1 MKKKLFLPLVLI
13 CYVLIAVCALSA
25 CNDAA
30 GYSAFYGTYQSLW
43 NVGDFTISEDGVTIS
58 DGVTSPVSYDGSKLT
73 LEFANTPWEL
83 TPYENND
90 VLVLGDAVSFDTVEI
105 GTRNGYFSGRLLN
118 YSGMSV
124 GEQYT
129 FNADGSY
136 SYIDVSSGGTLQHSG
151 RYALVNGVL
160 FMRGATWLG
169 GSVQCG
175 FYITESYEFYINVYV
190 RQLDS
195 YEPEPGDPV
204 IEYETTDAARGEVQ
218 GDTRQQIG
226 EGETGTPVTAVA
238 RDGYTFTEW
247 SDGRTDNPRTDS
259 GLELNTTVYASF
271 EPVYDIVFVTT
282 EGGRIASGETSQRIV
297 GDGVTSPVTAEAE
310 PGYRFLGWSR
320 MEDQTALT
328 AEISTSVFNLQWHT
342 GETYTITASFEKIVY
357 TAIYDSEQGGCIN
370 GTTGRLTYEV
380 DYEDGYTA
388 PEVTATPIVAS
399 DGSGYYVFAGWSDGV
414 EEATRQDVLT
424 EDIHVVAQFEHCFTV
439 TFTAER
445 GGHLEGDLEQS
456 LTQDNNFTATTVTAI
471 PDDGWAFDGWWT
483 GEGSL
488 ATYNASITHQAN
500 SFIVGDADYIAQFR
514 WLGNTY
520 TFDYGVYTDGGSLR
534 GETWQGGVIEGDRGT
549 PVEAVPDEGYVFVR
563 WSDGRTDNPRTD
575 VATSNVFVEAI
586 FAREETQ
593 QQFTLTYTAGEGGN
607 ITGESRQTVQ
617 YGESGTTVTAVP
629 EEGYEF
635 VRWSDGVTTAT
646 RTDGNVTSDITVTV
660 EFRRIEL
667 TLTYAASTGG
677 SIVGETSQTVQYG
690 ESGTAVT
697 AVPEEGYEFV
707 RWSDGVQTAA
717 RTDDN
722 VTSDI
727 TVTAE
732 FRRIELTLTYAAG
745 TGGSIIGETSQ
756 TVQYGESGTA
766 VTAVP
771 EEGYEFV
778 RWSDGVQTAA
788 RTDDNVT
795 ADISVT
801 AEFVP
806 IENTTEFAGGGG
818 GAENPYE
825 IATVTHLGNM
835 ELYPDAHYVLTA
847 DITLPEVGAG
857 ESNFTPLF
865 SDAEM
870 FEGSLDGQ
878 GHKIVGLTVHN
889 TSTFYAGL
897 FSCIGASGSVTD
909 LVLEDAS
916 VGGTNYMGGIAGYSL
931 EPITG
936 CTVTGSI
943 VRLGGSEGNK
953 VFAGGIAGRAEAS
966 VDGCVTEVSVLI
978 EGANGQTY
986 AGGIVGY
993 LAYGGSDAPLTLAA
1007 SGDITVSASATVYA
1021 GGLAGYV
1028 NDGLTITHSYAT
1040 GNVTSSGG
1048 EHSYAGGLVG
1058 NGGST
1063 VTDSYATGDV
1073 TSSGDYAGGLVGYG
1087 YSVTVTDSYATGDVT
1102 STGYASRAGGLVGD
1116 GNTVTV
1122 TDSYATGDVTSSG
1135 DYAGGL
1141 VGYVDIDLTVR
1152 NSYSVSCVRAES
1164 KSGNVYIGGLAG
1176 YVGGSLTLENA
1187 HWYGGDGTAAEYA
1200 VGYSDDL
1207 GIPTSIGSTA
1217 HESLEE
1223 FYVLADALNAE
1234 REDAVW
1240 EHKGEDT
1247 LPTLIEKDKEN
1258 EEEIQ

>member
-13 CYVLIAVCALSA
+13 CYVLIAVCAITA
-25 CNDAA
+25 CNDAT

-58 DGVTSPVSYDGSKLT
+58 DGVTSPVSYDGNKLT
-73 LEFANTPWEL
+73 LEFANIPWEL

-218 GDTRQQIG
+218 GDTSQQLG

-259 GLELNTTVYASF
+259 GLESNTTVYASF

-399 DGSGYYVFAGWSDGV
+399 DGYGYYVFAGWSDGV

-617 YGESGTTVTAVP
+617 YGESGTAVTAVP

-646 RTDGNVTSDITVTV
+646 
-660 EFRRIEL
+660 
-667 TLTYAASTGG
+667 
-677 SIVGETSQTVQYG
+677 
-690 ESGTAVT
+690 
-697 AVPEEGYEFV
+697 
-707 RWSDGVQTAA
+707 
-717 RTDDN
+717 
-722 VTSDI
+722 
-727 TVTAE
+727 
-732 FRRIELTLTYAAG
+732 
-745 TGGSIIGETSQ
+745 
-756 TVQYGESGTA
+756 
-766 VTAVP
+766 
-771 EEGYEFV
+771 
-778 RWSDGVQTAA
+778 

-825 IATVTHLGNM
+825 IATVTHLVNM

-847 DITLPEVGAG
+847 DIALPEVGAG

-865 SDAEM
+865 SDAEV

-897 FSCIGASGSVTD
+897 FSCIGASGSVTN
-909 LVLEDAS
+909 LTLENAS
-916 VGGTNYMGGIAGYSL
+916 VSGTNYIGGIAGYAL
-931 EPITG
+931 GAVTD
-936 CTVTGSI
+936 CTVTGNITYIGTNS
-943 VRLGGSEGNK
+943 NK
-953 VFAGGIAGRAEAS
+953 VFAGGIAGRAEAD
-966 VDGCVTEVSVLI
+966 VDGCVTDVTVTI
-978 EGANGQTY
+978 EDAQAETNV
-986 AGGIVGY
+986 GGIVGY
-993 LAYGGSDAPLTLAA
+993 LSYGGSDAPLTLAA
-1007 SGDITVSASATVYA
+1007 SGDITVSASADVYA
-1021 GGLAGYV
+1021 GGLVGYGY
-1028 NDGLTITHSYAT
+1028 DLTITHSYT
-1040 GNVTSSGG
+1040 MGSVTSSGSS
-1048 EHSYAGGLVG
+1048 SYAGGLVG
-1058 NGGST
+1058 KGDYNIITGSNATGSVTSTCTYYYSHAGGLVGDGYDLT
-1063 VTDSYATGDV
+1063 ITDSYATGDV
-1073 TSSGDYAGGLVGYG
+1073 TSSGSPSYAGGLVGDGYDLTITDSYATGNVTSSGSSSYAGGLVGYG
-1087 YSVTVTDSYATGDVT
+1087 Y
-1102 STGYASRAGGLVGD
+1102 
-1116 GNTVTV
+1116 
-1122 TDSYATGDVTSSG
+1122 
-1135 DYAGGL
+1135 
-1141 VGYVDIDLTVR
+1141 DLTVR
-1152 NSYSVSCVRAES
+1152 NSYSASCVSAET
-1164 KSGNVYIGGLAG
+1164 YAGGLAG
-1176 YVGGSLTLENA
+1176 YVSGRLTLENV
-1187 HWYGGDGTAAEYA
+1187 HWFSGEGTAAEYA
-1200 VGYSDDL
+1200 VGWSDDL

-1223 FYVLADALNAE
+1223 FYVLADALNAG

>member
-13 CYVLIAVCALSA
+13 CYVLIAVCALAA
-25 CNDAA
+25 CNDAT

-43 NVGDFTISEDGVTIS
+43 DVGGFTISEDGVTTS
-58 DGVTSPVSYDGSKLT
+58 DGVTSPVSYDGNKLT
-73 LEFANTPWEL
+73 LEFANIPWEL

-195 YEPEPGDPV
+195 YAPEPGDPV

-218 GDTRQQIG
+218 GDTSQQLG

-259 GLELNTTVYASF
+259 GLESNTTVYASF

-357 TAIYDSEQGGCIN
+357 TAKYTCQLGGLLN
-370 GTTGRLTYEV
+370 GESSSLTYEV
-380 DYEDGYTA
+380 DYEDGYTT
-388 PEVTATPIVAS
+388 PTVTAAPRPQPEYY
-399 DGSGYYVFAGWSDGV
+399 DGFYVFVGWSDGV
-414 EEATRQDVLT
+414 KEATRRDVLT
-424 EDIHVVAQFEHCFTV
+424 EDLSVTALFDHYVTISFTV
-439 TFTAER
+439 E
-445 GGHLEGDLEQS
+445 GGGALEGELEQYITGDAS
-456 LTQDNNFTATTVTAI
+456 TAPVTAI
-471 PDDGWAFDGWWT
+471 PDDGWVFAGWWT
-483 GEGSL
+483 KDGDFVTDEP
-488 ATYNASITHQAN
+488 TITHRRGDN
-500 SFIVGDADYIAQFR
+500 SMYYDAEYIAVFEL
-514 WLGNTY
+514 LG
-520 TFDYGVYTDGGSLR
+520 D
-534 GETWQGGVIEGDRGT
+534 TWELI
-549 PVEAVPDEGYVFVR
+549 YK
-563 WSDGRTDNPRTD
+563 
-575 VATSNVFVEAI
+575 
-586 FAREETQ
+586 
-593 QQFTLTYTAGEGGN
+593 AG
-607 ITGESRQTVQ
+607 
-617 YGESGTTVTAVP
+617 P
-629 EEGYEF
+629 
-635 VRWSDGVTTAT
+635 
-646 RTDGNVTSDITVTV
+646 
-660 EFRRIEL
+660 
-667 TLTYAASTGG
+667 GG
-677 SIVGETSQTVQYG
+677 SIIGETSQTVPDG

-707 RWSDGVQTAA
+707 RWSDGVTTAA
-717 RTDDN
+717 RADTD
-722 VTSDI
+722 V
-727 TVTAE
+727 
-732 FRRIELTLTYAAG
+732 
-745 TGGSIIGETSQ
+745 
-756 TVQYGESGTA
+756 
-766 VTAVP
+766 
-771 EEGYEFV
+771 
-778 RWSDGVQTAA
+778 A
-788 RTDDNVT
+788 R
-795 ADISVT
+795 DISVT
-801 AEFVP
+801 AEFEIAP
-806 IENTTEFAGGGG
+806 DYTPFAGGDGNVD
-818 GAENPYE
+818 NPYE
-825 IATVTHLGNM
+825 IATAAHLRNM
-835 ELYPDAHYVLTA
+835 ELYPDACYVLTA

-909 LVLEDAS
+909 LVLENAS
-916 VGGTNYMGGIAGYSL
+916 VSGTNYMGCIAGYAL
-931 EPITG
+931 GPVTG

-943 VRLGGSEGNK
+943 VYLDGSDGYK

-966 VDGCVTEVSVLI
+966 VDGCVTEVSIII
-978 EGANGQTY
+978 EGAKGETY
-986 AGGIVGY
+986 AGGIAGY
-993 LAYGGSDAPLTLAA
+993 LTYGGSDTPLTLAA
-1007 SGDITVSASATVYA
+1007 SGDITVSASADVSAYA

-1028 NDGLTITHSYAT
+1028 SDDLTITHSYAT
-1040 GNVTSSGG
+1040 GNVTSSVSG
-1048 EHSYAGGLVG
+1048 SRAGGLVG
-1058 NGGST
+1058 EASYDLT
-1063 VTDSYATGDV
+1063 ITDSYATGDV
-1073 TSSGDYAGGLVGYG
+1073 TSSGHLSYAGGLVGYCSGFTITDSHATGNVTSSGSSNSICAGGLVG
-1087 YSVTVTDSYATGDVT
+1087 YGLFHLTITDSYATG
-1102 STGYASRAGGLVGD
+1102 
-1116 GNTVTV
+1116 N
-1122 TDSYATGDVTSSG
+1122 VTSSG
-1135 DYAGGL
+1135 SSSTYAGGL
-1141 VGYVDIDLTVR
+1141 VGCGSNGFTVTHSYATGNVTSLVTEPYVTTSYAGGLIGRGSDLIIADSYTTGSVTSSSDSHAGGLVGYGSGDLTVR
-1152 NSYSVSCVRAES
+1152 NSYSVSCVSAEAY
-1164 KSGNVYIGGLAG
+1164 VGGLAG
-1176 YVGGSLTLENA
+1176 YISGRLTIENA
-1187 HWYGGDGTAAEYA
+1187 HWFSGEGTAAEYA
-1200 VGYSDDL
+1200 VGYSEDL

-1217 HESLEE
+1217 HESLAE
-1223 FYVLADALNAE
+1223 FYSLADALNAG
-1234 REDAVW
+1234 REDAVR

-1247 LPTLIEKDKEN
+1247 LPTLIEKTKKMRRKVN
-1258 EEEIQ
+1258 EHQ

>member
-593 QQFTLTYTAGEGGN
+593 QQFTLTYMAGEGGS
-607 ITGESRQTVQ
+607 IT
-617 YGESGTTVTAVP
+617 
-629 EEGYEF
+629 
-635 VRWSDGVTTAT
+635 
-646 RTDGNVTSDITVTV
+646 
-660 EFRRIEL
+660 
-667 TLTYAASTGG
+667 
-677 SIVGETSQTVQYG
+677 GETSQTVLYG

-697 AVPEEGYEFV
+697 AVPEEGYVFV
-707 RWSDGVQTAA
+707 RWSDGVTTAT
-717 RTDDN
+717 RTDSN

-732 FRRIELTLTYAAG
+732 FRRIELTLTYTAG
-745 TGGSIIGETSQ
+745 TGGSITGETSQ
-756 TVQYGESGTA
+756 TVLYGESGTA
-766 VTAVP
+766 VTVVP
-771 EEGYEFV
+771 EEGYVFV
-778 RWSDGVQTAA
+778 RWSDGVTTAT
-788 RTDDNVT
+788 RTDSNVT
-795 ADISVT
+795 SDITVT
-801 AEFVP
+801 AEFAP
-806 IENTTEFAGGGG
+806 DADYKPFAGGDGSEG
-818 GAENPYE
+818 NPYQ
-825 IATVTHLGNM
+825 IDSVRRLRNM

-847 DITLPEVGAG
+847 DIVLSEAG
-857 ESNFTPLF
+857 EGGSNFTPLF

-878 GHKIVGLTVHN
+878 RHKIVNLTVYN
-889 TSTFYAGL
+889 TETFYSGL
-897 FSCIGASGSVTD
+897 FSCISASGSVTN
-909 LVLEDAS
+909 LVLENAS
-916 VGGTNYMGGIAGYSL
+916 VSGTNYIGGIAGYAL
-931 EPITG
+931 GAVTD

-943 VRLGGSEGNK
+943 TYIGTNSNK
-953 VFAGGIAGRAEAS
+953 VFAGGIAGRAEAN
-966 VDGCVTEVSVLI
+966 VDGCVTDVTVTI
-978 EGANGQTY
+978 EDAQAETNV
-986 AGGIVGY
+986 GGIVGY
-993 LAYGGSDAPLTLAA
+993 LSYGGSEDPMTLSASGSITASA
-1007 SGDITVSASATVYA
+1007 SGDVYA
-1021 GGLAGYV
+1021 GGLIGYSSGGLYLSASHATGNVTSTSTGGWYSSAG
-1028 NDGLTITHSYAT
+1028 GLVGRGSSTITDSYAT
-1040 GNVTSSGG
+1040 GNVTSTSTGG
-1048 EHSYAGGLVG
+1048 SNSYAGGLVG
-1058 NGGST
+1058 NGNST

-1073 TSSGDYAGGLVGYG
+1073 TSTGYNSSYAGGLVGNGNSTVTDSYATGDVTSTGNNYSSSYAGGLVGDG
-1087 YSVTVTDSYATGDVT
+1087 YTVTVTDSYATGDVT
-1102 STGYASRAGGLVGD
+1102 STGYNSSSYAGGLVGD
-1116 GNTVTV
+1116 GYTV
-1122 TDSYATGDVTSSG
+1122 
-1135 DYAGGL
+1135 
-1141 VGYVDIDLTVR
+1141 TVR
-1152 NSYSVSCVRAES
+1152 NSYSASCVSAES
-1164 KSGNVYIGGLAG
+1164 ESGSVHIGGIAG
-1176 YVGGSLTLENA
+1176 YVDGSLTLENA

-1223 FYVLADALNAE
+1223 FYSLADALNAG